1 MPQACLVTGATGFVG
16 PHLVDALARRGVRVR
31 CAVRDASRAGDLE
44 AKGAEVL
51 VGSLEDEAFVAR
63 AVRDVHC
70 VFHLAGGGK
79 VSASS
84 AEGLA
89 TLRTANVAP
98 VAAVLRALRG
108 SKARFVHFSSIS
120 AMGVQLGERLDEYT
134 PCRALTPHEVVKRES
149 EEISLA
155 EHRAHGTEV
164 VVLRPPQIYG
174 PGDVR
179 SEILKLVRLVSRGA
193 VPLFGGGQ
201 GRVPWV
207 YIDDVVD
214 AALLAADSGR
224 AAGRTYIVSDR
235 DSYRFADVV
244 TAIAHELGRARG
256 GIVVP
261 RLVAALGI
269 GAVEVLSKA
278 LGREP
283 PFTLHRLD
291 SICGAR
297 LLSID
302 RARSE
307 LGFEPKVG
315 LAEGMRRTVRWYRE
329 QGLV

>member
-1 MPQACLVTGATGFVG
+1 VDLVTGATGFVG
-16 PHLVDALARRGVRVR
+16 PHLVEALVRRGIRVR
-31 CAVRDASRAGDLE
+31 CTVRDARRAGALE
-44 AKGAEVL
+44 AKGAEVTA
-51 VGSLEDEAFVAR
+51 GSFEDAAFVSR
-63 AVRDVHC
+63 AVQGVDR

-79 VSASS
+79 VSAST

-89 TLRTANVAP
+89 TLRAANVAS

-108 SKARFVHFSSIS
+108 GSARFVHFSSIS
-120 AMGVQLGERLDEYT
+120 AMGVQLGARLDEDTSCT
-134 PCRALTPHEVVKRES
+134 PLTPHEIVKREA
-149 EEISLA
+149 EEVVLA
-155 EHRAHGTEV
+155 EHRNHGAAV
-164 VVLRPPQIYG
+164 VILRPSQIYG

-179 SEILKLVRLVSRGA
+179 SEIPKLVRLVRRGA

-214 AALLAADSGR
+214 AALLAADSPR
-224 AAGRTYIVSDR
+224 ASGRTYIVSDR

-244 TAIAHELGRARG
+244 AVIAQELGRARG
-256 GIVVP
+256 GVVVP

-269 GAVEVLSKA
+269 GTVEAVSRA
-278 LGREP
+278 LGKEP
-283 PFTLHRLD
+283 PFTLHRLE
-291 SICGAR
+291 SMCGAR

-307 LGFEPKVG
+307 LGFEPKLG
-315 LAEGMRRTVRWYRE
+315 LAEGMRRTVRWYRD